1 MDIVGVLIDTIQS
14 SMGSAALSFARAAI
28 PIFPCARDGKR
39 PLTHAGFHEAS
50 SDLDQVQAWWARWP
64 SANIG
69 MPTGSPSGFD
79 VVDIDVTAAGS
90 GFSAYERANAA
101 GLVDGE
107 LARVRTPSRGMHVYF
122 PVLAARPQRCWQ
134 AASAHIDFRGDGGYV
149 VVPPSMLAT
158 PNGRVCYRLDS
169 LSAAGS
175 KPVDAIALREFLA
188 PRPPRAVS
196 RPEVLASA
204 EPQRLAQWVSKLA
217 EGERNRGLFWAACR
231 LVEAG
236 FAPADI
242 DAALAPAAES
252 AGLPTTEITATIRS
266 ASRQAAPHAPR
277 ARSEQWCDPSAPVRG
292 RGDALCLG

>member
-1 MDIVGVLIDTIQS
+1 MDIVDVLLDTSRS
-14 SMGSAALSFARAAI
+14 SVGSAALSFARAAI

-39 PLTHAGFHEAS
+39 PLTHVGFHEAS

-69 MPTGSPSGFD
+69 MPTGGPSGFD

-90 GFSAYERANAA
+90 GYIAYERASVA

-107 LARVRTPSRGMHVYF
+107 LARVRTPSSGMHVYF
-122 PVLAARPQRCWQ
+122 PALAARPQRCWQ

-158 PNGRVCYRLDS
+158 PNGRFSYRLNS

-188 PRPPRAVS
+188 PRPPQAVS
-196 RPEVLASA
+196 RPEVLTSA

-242 DAALAPAAES
+242 DAALAPAALS
-252 AGLPTTEITATIRS
+252 AGLPTAEITATIRS
-266 ASRQAAPHAPR
+266 ASRQAAPHTPGAQ
-277 ARSEQWCDPSAPVRG
+277 SEQWCDPRAQVRG
-292 RGDALCLG
+292 RGDAPCLG

>member
-1 MDIVGVLIDTIQS
+1 MNLFDVLLDTRQS
-14 SMGSAALSFARAAI
+14 SLGSAALSFARAAI

-50 SDLDQVQAWWARWP
+50 SDLGQVWAWWARWP

-79 VVDIDVTAAGS
+79 VVDIDVSAEGS
-90 GFSAYERANAA
+90 GFSAYERAMATR
-101 GLVDGE
+101 LVDGE
-107 LARVRTPSRGMHVYF
+107 LARVRTPSRGVHVYF
-122 PVLAARPQRCWQ
+122 PALAARPQRCWQ

-158 PNGRVCYRLDS
+158 PDGRVSYRLAS
-169 LSAAGS
+169 LSAARS

-188 PRPPRAVS
+188 PRPPRAIP
-196 RPEVLASA
+196 RPDVFSSP
-204 EPQRLAQWVSKLA
+204 EPKRLAQWVSRLA

-236 FAPADI
+236 FVPADI

-252 AGLPTTEITATIRS
+252 AGLPNTEIAATIRS
-266 ASRQAAPHAPR
+266 ASRQTAPPAQAAQ
-277 ARSEQWCDPSAPVRG
+277 SEQWRGPRGPVRG
-292 RGDALCLG
+292 RGDTPCLG

>member
-1 MDIVGVLIDTIQS
+1 MDIVDVLLDTRQS
-14 SMGSAALSFARAAI
+14 SLGSAALSFARAAI
-28 PIFPCARDGKR
+28 PIFPCARGGKR

-50 SDLDQVQAWWARWP
+50 SDLDQVRAWWARWP

-79 VVDIDVTAAGS
+79 VVDIDVTAASS
-90 GFSAYERANAA
+90 GFVAYARASAA
-101 GLVDGE
+101 GLVDSE

-122 PVLAARPQRCWQ
+122 PALMSRPQRCWQ
-134 AASAHIDFRGDGGYV
+134 AAAAHIDFRGDGGYV
-149 VVPPSMLAT
+149 IVPPSRLAT
-158 PNGRVCYRLDS
+158 PNGRFSYRLDS
-169 LSAAGS
+169 LSAADS
-175 KPVDAIALREFLA
+175 KPVDAIALREFFA

-204 EPQRLAQWVSKLA
+204 EPQRLAQWVSDLA

-236 FAPADI
+236 FVPADI

-252 AGLPTTEITATIRS
+252 AGLPTAEITATIRS
-266 ASRQAAPHAPR
+266 ASRPATPHAPG
-277 ARSEQWCDPSAPVRG
+277 AQSEQWCDPGAQVRG
-292 RGDALCLG
+292 RGDAPCLG